1 MRKLYTMKNLV
12 KGLMLSVAIALGA
25 TTAQAQ
31 STTGTGT
38 GTGTGTEDVKPAAAT
53 EFWMGEKAAEGMFY
67 LYNVGAKIFATNNTP
82 SETDI
87 TKATLWTAKGSNNSF
102 SFTGKNGYVFHMSS
116 IAGAGKTWTVNIK
129 NNGDATTF
137 TLKTGK
143 TTEKGAVYAFSK
155 DEGWFTSNVR
165 YFNVDGKEYTAAKSQ
180 NYLNDWLFISDA
192 QKKAY
197 TEYVKLFN
205 QAKSYTEAG
214 SKLFESKD
222 VESTDAI
229 VNQINDALKSYNYNT
244 YEKENGGKAKLEAAI
259 KAAEDFIKTTTG
271 INEIGST
278 TDAKVSEIYG
288 VNGARKSQLTKGLN
302 IVKMSDGTVKKV
314 LVK

>member
-31 STTGTGT
+31 GTGT
-38 GTGTGTEDVKPAAAT
+38 GTSTEDVKPAAST
-53 EFWMGEKAAEGMFY
+53 EFWMGEEAAEGMFY
-67 LYNVGAKIFATNNTP
+67 LYNVGAKIFVTDNTP

-87 TKATLWTAKGSNNSF
+87 NKATLWTASGSDNSF
-102 SFTGKNGYVFHMSS
+102 SFTDEKGNLVITMNSY
-116 IAGAGKTWTVNIK
+116 IAEITKKGPFTS
-129 NNGDATTF
+129 ATKF
-137 TLKTGK
+137 DLKPG
-143 TTEKGAVYAFSK
+143 TTEEKGYAYK
-155 DEGWFTSNVR
+155 LTPWLDPTH
-165 YFNVDGKEYTAAKSQ
+165 YFNVDNDKYTRAHTSGVM
-180 NYLNDWLFISDA
+180 NDWLFISDA
-192 QKKAY
+192 QKNAYKEYVDLFNKAKNY
-197 TEYVKLFN
+197 TE
-205 QAKSYTEAG
+205 G
-214 SKLFESKD
+214 DSKL
-222 VESTDAI
+222 TDAI
-229 VNQINDALKSYNYNT
+229 VKQINDALKSYNYNT
-244 YEKENGGKAKLEAAI
+244 YEDGGKAKLDAAIEAA
-259 KAAEDFIKTTTG
+259 KNFIDTG

>member
-25 TTAQAQ
+25 TTAQAE
-31 STTGTGT
+31 GTGT
-38 GTGTGTEDVKPAAAT
+38 GTKDVKPAAST
-53 EFWMGEKAAEGMFY
+53 EFWMGETAKAGEFY

-87 TKATLWTAKGSNNSF
+87 TKATLWTAKESNKSF
-102 SFTGKNGYVFHMSS
+102 SFTGKNGYKIYMHSVLS
-116 IAGAGKTWTVNIK
+116 AGITWTAKIDQNET
-129 NNGDATTF
+129 ATDF
-137 TLKTGK
+137 TLAAGTS
-143 TTEKGAVYAFSK
+143 TEKGYVYSFSK
-155 DEGWFTSNVR
+155 KEGFFTR

-192 QKKAY
+192 QKNAY
-197 TEYVKLFN
+197 TEYVELFN
-205 QAKSYTEAG
+205 QAKNYTKAG
-214 SKLFESKD
+214 SKLFESDD
-222 VESTDAI
+222 VKTTDAI

-244 YEKENGGKAKLEAAI
+244 YKKENGGKDKLDAAI
-259 KAAEDFIKTTTG
+259 KAAEDFITTG

>member
-25 TTAQAQ
+25 TTAQAE
-31 STTGTGT
+31 GT
-38 GTGTGTEDVKPAAAT
+38 GTGTGTEDVEPAAAT
-53 EFWMGEKAAEGMFY
+53 EFWMGETAKAGEFY

-116 IAGAGKTWTVNIK
+116 TLSAGKTWTANIK
-129 NNGDATTF
+129 NNVDATTF

-155 DEGWFTSNVR
+155 DEGWVTSNVR
-165 YFNVDGKEYTAAKSQ
+165 YFNVDGKSYSAAKDQSDW
-180 NYLNDWLFISDA
+180 NDWLLISDT

-197 TEYVKLFN
+197 DEYVKRFKE
-205 QAKSYTEAG
+205 AKSYTEKG

-222 VESTDAI
+222 VEKTDAI

-259 KAAEDFIKTTTG
+259 KTAVDFINATTG

>member
-1 MRKLYTMKNLV
+1 MRNFYTMKNLV
-12 KGLMLSVAIALGA
+12 KGLMLSAVMTLGVA
-25 TTAQAQ
+25 TASAQ
-31 STTGTGT
+31 ETGTGN
-38 GTGTGTEDVKPAAAT
+38 VKPAT
-53 EFWMGEKAAEGMFY
+53 STDFWMGETAKAGEFY
-67 LYNVGAKIFATNNTP
+67 LYNVGAKIFATNNAP

-116 IAGAGKTWTVNIK
+116 TLGAGKTWTTKIE

-155 DEGWFTSNVR
+155 DEGWVTSNVR
-165 YFNVDGKEYTAAKSQ
+165 YFNVDGKKYTAANTQS
-180 NYLNDWLFISDA
+180 NSNDWLLISDT

-197 TEYVKLFN
+197 DEYVKLFN
-205 QAKSYTEAG
+205 EAKSYTEAN
-214 SKLFESKD
+214 SKLFESDDNKATGKI
-222 VESTDAI
+222 VE
-229 VNQINDALKSYNYNT
+229 QINDALKSYNYNT
-244 YEKENGGKAKLEAAI
+244 YEKKNGGKAKLEAAI

-271 INEIGST
+271 INEIVST

>member
-1 MRKLYTMKNLV
+1 MRNFYTMKNLV
-12 KGLMLSVAIALGA
+12 KGLMLSAVMTLGVA
-25 TTAQAQ
+25 TASAQ
-31 STTGTGT
+31 ETGTGN
-38 GTGTGTEDVKPAAAT
+38 VKPAT
-53 EFWMGEKAAEGMFY
+53 STDFWMGETAKAGEFY

-82 SETDI
+82 SETEI

-102 SFTGKNGYVFHMSS
+102 SFTGKNGYVFQMSS
-116 IAGAGKTWTVNIK
+116 IASAGKTWTANIK

-165 YFNVDGKEYTAAKSQ
+165 YFNVNGKKYTAVESQ
-180 NYLNDWLFISDA
+180 SNWNDWLFISDA

-197 TEYVKLFN
+197 TEYVNLFN
-205 QAKSYTEAG
+205 KAKSYTEAG
-214 SKLFESKD
+214 SKLFKSDDLEKRN
-222 VESTDAI
+222 AI
-229 VNQINDALKSYNYNT
+229 VNKINDALKSYNYNT
-244 YEKENGGKAKLEAAI
+244 YEEKNGGKAKLEAAI
-259 KAAEDFIKTTTG
+259 KAAEDFINATTG

-302 IVKMSDGTVKKV
+302 IVKMSNGTVKKV

>member
-1 MRKLYTMKNLV
+1 MRNFYTMKNLV
-12 KGLMLSVAIALGA
+12 KGLMLSAVMTLGVA
-25 TTAQAQ
+25 TASAQ
-31 STTGTGT
+31 GTGT
-38 GTGTGTEDVKPAAAT
+38 KDVKPAT
-53 EFWMGEKAAEGMFY
+53 STDFWMGETAKAGEFY

-116 IAGAGKTWTVNIK
+116 TASAGKTWTANIK

-165 YFNVDGKEYTAAKSQ
+165 YFNVDGNEYTAAKSQ

-197 TEYVKLFN
+197 TEYVDLFN
-205 QAKSYTEAG
+205 KAKSYTEG
-214 SKLFESKD
+214 DSKL
-222 VESTDAI
+222 TDAI
-229 VNQINDALKSYNYNT
+229 VKQINDALKSYNYNT
-244 YEKENGGKAKLEAAI
+244 YENGGRAKLKAAI
-259 KAAEDFIKTTTG
+259 KAAEDFISSTTG

>member
-1 MRKLYTMKNLV
+1 MKNLV

-31 STTGTGT
+31 DNGTGT
-38 GTGTGTEDVKPAAAT
+38 GTDTGTEDVKPAAAT
-53 EFWMGEKAAEGMFY
+53 EFWMGEEAAEGRFY
-67 LYNVGAKIFATNNTP
+67 LYNVGANIFVTGNTP

-87 TKATLWTAKGSNNSF
+87 NKATLWTASGSDKRF
-102 SFTGKNGYVFHMSS
+102 SFTDEKGKLVITMDNLSAK
-116 IAGAGKTWTVNIK
+116 I
-129 NNGDATTF
+129 
-137 TLKTGK
+137 
-143 TTEKGAVYAFSK
+143 TEKGLFNLPKATKFGLEPGTTKGKNAYKLAYSLKPFR
-155 DEGWFTSNVR
+155 TR
-165 YFNVDGKEYTAAKSQ
+165 YFNVDKDKYTPETTPGDF
-180 NYLNDWLFISDA
+180 NDWLFISYA

-197 TEYVKLFN
+197 TEYVDLFN
-205 QAKSYTEAG
+205 KAKSYTEKG
-214 SKLFESKD
+214 SKL
-222 VESTDAI
+222 TDAI
-229 VNQINDALKSYNYNT
+229 VKQINDALKSYNYNT
-244 YEKENGGKAKLEAAI
+244 YEEKNGGKAKLEDAI
-259 KAAEDFIKTTTG
+259 KAAEDFITTG

>member
-1 MRKLYTMKNLV
+1 MRNFYTMKNLV
-12 KGLMLSVAIALGA
+12 KGLMLSAVMTLGVA
-25 TTAQAQ
+25 TASAQ
-31 STTGTGT
+31 GTDT
-38 GTGTGTEDVKPAAAT
+38 KDVKPAT
-53 EFWMGEKAAEGMFY
+53 STDFWMGETAKAGDFY

-116 IAGAGKTWTVNIK
+116 TASAGKTWTANIK

-155 DEGWFTSNVR
+155 DEGWITSNVR
-165 YFNVDGKEYTAAKSQ
+165 YFNVDGKKYTAAKSQ
-180 NYLNDWLFISDA
+180 NYLNDWLFISDD
-192 QKKAY
+192 QKNAY

-205 QAKSYTEAG
+205 KAKSYTEAG

-222 VESTDAI
+222 YEKTDAI
-229 VNQINDALKSYNYNT
+229 VIKINDALKSYNYNT
-244 YEKENGGKAKLEAAI
+244 YAKENGGKDKLEDAI
-259 KAAEDFIKTTTG
+259 KAAEDFINATTG

>member
-1 MRKLYTMKNLV
+1 MRNFYTMKNLV
-12 KGLMLSVAIALGA
+12 KGLMLSAVMTLGVA
-25 TTAQAQ
+25 TASAQ
-31 STTGTGT
+31 ETGTK
-38 GTGTGTEDVKPAAAT
+38 DVKPAT
-53 EFWMGEKAAEGMFY
+53 STDFWMGETAKAGEFY

-116 IAGAGKTWTVNIK
+116 TASAGKTWTANIK

-197 TEYVKLFN
+197 TEYVDLFN
-205 QAKSYTEAG
+205 KAKSYTEG
-214 SKLFESKD
+214 DSKL
-222 VESTDAI
+222 TDAI
-229 VNQINDALKSYNYNT
+229 VKQINDALKSYNYNT
-244 YEKENGGKAKLEAAI
+244 YENGGRAKLKAAI
-259 KAAEDFIKTTTG
+259 KAAEDFINATTG

>member
-31 STTGTGT
+31 GT
-38 GTGTGTEDVKPAAAT
+38 GTGTGTEDVKPAAPT
-53 EFWMGEKAAEGMFY
+53 EFWMGEEAAEGMFY
-67 LYNVGAKIFATNNTP
+67 LYNVGAKIFVTDNTP

-87 TKATLWTAKGSNNSF
+87 NKATLWTASGSDKRF
-102 SFTGKNGYVFHMSS
+102 SFTDEKGNLVITMDLYNAKITKKGR
-116 IAGAGKTWTVNIK
+116 
-129 NNGDATTF
+129 F
-137 TLKTGK
+137 TIVTKFGLETG
-143 TTEKGAVYAFSK
+143 TTEGKGNAYKLAP
-155 DEGWFTSNVR
+155 WLLIPTR
-165 YFNVDGKEYTAAKSQ
+165 YFNVDKDKYTPATTPGDF
-180 NYLNDWLFISDA
+180 NDWLFISDD
-192 QKKAY
+192 QKNAY

-205 QAKSYTEAG
+205 QAKSYTEAD
-214 SKLFESKD
+214 SKLFESDD
-222 VESTDAI
+222 VKKTDDI
-229 VNQINDALKSYNYNT
+229 VNKINDALKSYNYNT
-244 YEKENGGKAKLEAAI
+244 YVKENGKAKLEAAI
-259 KAAEDFIKTTTG
+259 EAAEDFIKTTTG

>member
-1 MRKLYTMKNLV
+1 MKNLV
-12 KGLMLSVAIALGA
+12 KGLMLSAVMTLGVA
-25 TTAQAQ
+25 TASAQ
-31 STTGTGT
+31 ETGTK
-38 GTGTGTEDVKPAAAT
+38 DVKPAT
-53 EFWMGEKAAEGMFY
+53 PTDFWMGETAKAGEFY

-87 TKATLWTAKGSNNSF
+87 TKATLWTAKESNKSF
-102 SFTGKNGYVFHMSS
+102 SFTGKNGYKIYMHSVLS
-116 IAGAGKTWTVNIK
+116 AGITWTAKIDQNET
-129 NNGDATTF
+129 ATDF
-137 TLKTGK
+137 TLAAGTS
-143 TTEKGAVYAFSK
+143 TEKGYVYSFSK
-155 DEGWFTSNVR
+155 KEGVFTR
-165 YFNVDGKEYTAAKSQ
+165 YFNIDNKKFTPAPKQS
-180 NYLNDWLFISDA
+180 NSNDWLLISNA

-197 TEYVKLFN
+197 TEYVNLFN
-205 QAKSYTEAG
+205 KAKSYTEAG
-214 SKLFESKD
+214 SKLFESDDHVK
-222 VESTDAI
+222 TDAI

-244 YEKENGGKAKLEAAI
+244 YKKENGGKAKLEAAI
-259 KAAEDFIKTTTG
+259 KAAEDFINATTG

>member
-1 MRKLYTMKNLV
+1 MRNFYTMKNLV
-12 KGLMLSVAIALGA
+12 KGLMLSAVMTLGVA
-25 TTAQAQ
+25 TASAQ
-31 STTGTGT
+31 ETGTK
-38 GTGTGTEDVKPAAAT
+38 DVKPAT
-53 EFWMGEKAAEGMFY
+53 STDFWMGETAKAGEFY

-116 IAGAGKTWTVNIK
+116 TAGAGKTWTTKIE

-165 YFNVDGKEYTAAKSQ
+165 YFNVDGKKYTAANTQS
-180 NYLNDWLFISDA
+180 NSNDWLLISDT

-197 TEYVKLFN
+197 DEYVKLFN
-205 QAKSYTEAG
+205 EAKNYTEAN
-214 SKLFESKD
+214 SKLFESDDNKATGKI
-222 VESTDAI
+222 VE
-229 VNQINDALKSYNYNT
+229 QINDALKSYNYNT
-244 YEKENGGKAKLEAAI
+244 YEKKNGGKAKLEAAI

-302 IVKMSDGTVKKV
+302 IVKMSNGTVKKV

>member
-1 MRKLYTMKNLV
+1 MRNFYTMKNLV
-12 KGLMLSVAIALGA
+12 KGLMLSAVMTLGVA
-25 TTAQAQ
+25 TASAQ
-31 STTGTGT
+31 ETGTK
-38 GTGTGTEDVKPAAAT
+38 DVKPAT
-53 EFWMGEKAAEGMFY
+53 STDFWMGETAKAGEFY

-87 TKATLWTAKGSNNSF
+87 TKATLWTASVSDNSF
-102 SFTGKNGYVFHMSS
+102 SFTDKKGNLVITMNNLSAKITKKGYLTS
-116 IAGAGKTWTVNIK
+116 
-129 NNGDATTF
+129 ATKF
-137 TLKTGK
+137 GLETG
-143 TTEKGAVYAFSK
+143 TTKEKGNAYKLAYSQWPFP
-155 DEGWFTSNVR
+155 TH
-165 YFNVDGKEYTAAKSQ
+165 YFNVDKDKYTPATTPGD
-180 NYLNDWLFISDA
+180 LNDWLFISDA

-197 TEYVKLFN
+197 TEYVNLFKK
-205 QAKSYTEAG
+205 AKSYTEAG

-222 VESTDAI
+222 YEKTNPI
-229 VNQINDALKSYNYNT
+229 VKQINDALKSYNYNT
-244 YEKENGGKAKLEAAI
+244 YEEENGGKAKLEAAI
-259 KAAEDFIKTTTG
+259 KAAEDFINATTG

>member
-31 STTGTGT
+31 DN

-53 EFWMGEKAAEGMFY
+53 EFWMGEEAAEGMFY
-67 LYNVGAKIFATNNTP
+67 LYNVGAKIFVTDNTP

-87 TKATLWTAKGSNNSF
+87 NKATLWTASGSDKRL
-102 SFTGKNGYVFHMSS
+102 SFTDEKGNLVITMKLTT
-116 IAGAGKTWTVNIK
+116 AEIK
-129 NNGDATTF
+129 KGPSTSATKF
-137 TLKTGK
+137 DLKRST
-143 TTEKGAVYAFSK
+143 TTEGKGYAYK
-155 DEGWFTSNVR
+155 LTPWLNPTH
-165 YFNVDGKEYTAAKSQ
+165 YFNVDNGKYTRAHKPDTM
-180 NYLNDWLFISDA
+180 NDWLFISDD
-192 QKKAY
+192 QKNAY

-205 QAKSYTEAG
+205 QAKSYTEAD
-214 SKLFESKD
+214 SKLFKSDD
-222 VESTDAI
+222 VNTTNAI
-229 VNQINDALKSYNYNT
+229 VNKINDALKSYNYNT
-244 YEKENGGKAKLEAAI
+244 YEEKENGGKAKLEDAI
-259 KAAEDFIKTTTG
+259 KAAEDFINPTTG

>member
-1 MRKLYTMKNLV
+1 MKNLV

-31 STTGTGT
+31 GTGT
-38 GTGTGTEDVKPAAAT
+38 STEDVKPAAST
-53 EFWMGEKAAEGMFY
+53 EFWMGEEAAEGMFY
-67 LYNVGAKIFATNNTP
+67 LYNVGAKIFVTDNTP

-87 TKATLWTAKGSNNSF
+87 NKATLWTASGSDNSF
-102 SFTGKNGYVFHMSS
+102 SFTDEKGNLVITMNLSTAKITKKGL
-116 IAGAGKTWTVNIK
+116 
-129 NNGDATTF
+129 F
-137 TLKTGK
+137 TIVTKFGLEPG
-143 TTEKGAVYAFSK
+143 TTEGKGNAYKLAPWL
-155 DEGWFTSNVR
+155 DPTH
-165 YFNVDGKEYTAAKSQ
+165 YFNVDNDKYTRAHTSGVM
-180 NYLNDWLFISDA
+180 NDWLFISDA

-197 TEYVKLFN
+197 TKYVDLFN
-205 QAKSYTEAG
+205 QAKRYTEAG
-214 SKLFESKD
+214 SKLLESKD
-222 VESTDAI
+222 VEKRDAI
-229 VNQINDALKSYNYNT
+229 VKKINDALKSYNYNT
-244 YEKENGGKAKLEAAI
+244 YKKVGKAKLEDAI
-259 KAAEDFIKTTTG
+259 EAAEAFINSTTG

>member
-1 MRKLYTMKNLV
+1 MRNFYTMKNLV
-12 KGLMLSVAIALGA
+12 KGLMLSAVMTLGMA
-25 TTAQAQ
+25 TASAQ
-31 STTGTGT
+31 GTGT
-38 GTGTGTEDVKPAAAT
+38 KDVKPAT
-53 EFWMGEKAAEGMFY
+53 STDFWMGETAKAGEFY

-87 TKATLWTAKGSNNSF
+87 TKATLWTANGSNNSF

-116 IAGAGKTWTVNIK
+116 TWSAGKTWTANIK

-155 DEGWFTSNVR
+155 DEGWITSNVR
-165 YFNVDGKEYTAAKSQ
+165 YFNVDGKKYTAAESQ
-180 NYLNDWLFISDA
+180 SNWNEWLFISDA

-197 TEYVKLFN
+197 TEYVNLFN
-205 QAKSYTEAG
+205 QAKSYTEG
-214 SKLFESKD
+214 DSKL
-222 VESTDAI
+222 TDAI
-229 VNQINDALKSYNYNT
+229 VKQINDALKSYNYNT
-244 YEKENGGKAKLEAAI
+244 YEDGGKDKLEAAI
-259 KAAEDFIKTTTG
+259 KTADDFINATTG

>member
-1 MRKLYTMKNLV
+1 MRNFYTMKNLV
-12 KGLMLSVAIALGA
+12 KGLMLSAVMTLGVA
-25 TTAQAQ
+25 TASAQ
-31 STTGTGT
+31 ETGTGN
-38 GTGTGTEDVKPAAAT
+38 VKPAT
-53 EFWMGEKAAEGMFY
+53 STDFWMGETAKAGEFY

-165 YFNVDGKEYTAAKSQ
+165 YFNVDGKEYTATKSQ

-192 QKKAY
+192 QKEAY

-205 QAKSYTEAG
+205 KAKSYTESD
-214 SKLFESKD
+214 SKLFESDD
-222 VESTDAI
+222 VEKRDAI

-259 KAAEDFIKTTTG
+259 KAAEDFIKNTTG

>member
-31 STTGTGT
+31 GTGT
-38 GTGTGTEDVKPAAAT
+38 GTSTEDVKPAT
-53 EFWMGEKAAEGMFY
+53 STDFWMGETAKAGEFY

-116 IAGAGKTWTVNIK
+116 TASAGKTWTANIK

-155 DEGWFTSNVR
+155 DEGWITSNVR
-165 YFNVDGKEYTAAKSQ
+165 YFNVDGKKYTAAKSQ
-180 NYLNDWLFISDA
+180 NYLNDWLFISDD
-192 QKKAY
+192 QKNAY

-205 QAKSYTEAG
+205 KAKSYTEAG

-222 VESTDAI
+222 YEKTDAI
-229 VNQINDALKSYNYNT
+229 VIKINDALKSYNYNT
-244 YEKENGGKAKLEAAI
+244 YKKDGEAKLNDAI
-259 KAAEDFIKTTTG
+259 TAAEDFIKTTTG

>member
-31 STTGTGT
+31 DT
-38 GTGTGTEDVKPAAAT
+38 GTGTGTEDVKPAAST
-53 EFWMGEKAAEGMFY
+53 EFWMGEEAAEGMFY
-67 LYNVGAKIFATNNTP
+67 LYNVGAKIFVTDNTP

-87 TKATLWTAKGSNNSF
+87 NKATLWAASGSDNSF
-102 SFTGKNGYVFHMSS
+102 SFTDEKGKLVITMDNLSAK
-116 IAGAGKTWTVNIK
+116 I
-129 NNGDATTF
+129 
-137 TLKTGK
+137 
-143 TTEKGAVYAFSK
+143 TEKGLFNLPKATKFGLETGTTKGKGNAYKLTYSLWPFP
-155 DEGWFTSNVR
+155 TR
-165 YFNVDGKEYTAAKSQ
+165 YFNIDIDNDKYTPATTPGD
-180 NYLNDWLFISDA
+180 LNDWLFISDA

-197 TEYVKLFN
+197 TEYVDLFN
-205 QAKSYTEAG
+205 EAKSYTEPD
-214 SKLFESKD
+214 SKLFKSDD
-222 VESTDAI
+222 VEKTNAI
-229 VNQINDALKSYNYNT
+229 VKQINDALKSYNYNT
-244 YEKENGGKAKLEAAI
+244 YKKDNGGKAKLEAAI
-259 KAAEDFIKTTTG
+259 KAAEDFITTG

-278 TDAKVSEIYG
+278 KDAKVSEIYG